1 MIAFF
6 KTVKKGWIKNQVKGI
21 VEIMLQI
28 FFSRPG
34 INIFSHPRTGKETIF
49 EVDLACVLQI

>member
-21 VEIMLQI
+21 VKIMLQI
-28 FFSRPG
+28 FFQPPWYQHFQPPADRKR
-34 INIFSHPRTGKETIF
+34 NNF
-49 EVDLACVLQI
+49 